1 MNKCVEVEHG
11 GNHLITNQW
20 CELLTSVRET
30 TSNVNGSQST
40 QYNPW
45 NVNEWA
51 EVEHVT
57 ESFDRRSLMQPV
69 VEGEKPAIEA
79 WKFQGTDDFWIKFLD
94 NVLMSIESDL
104 S

>member
-1 MNKCVEVEHG
+1 M
-11 GNHLITNQW
+11 
-20 CELLTSVRET
+20 RET

-51 EVEHVT
+51 EVEHVM
-57 ESFDRRSLMQPV
+57 ESFDWTSMTEPV

-79 WKFQGTDDFWIKFLD
+79 CRFQGTDDFYINFVDNELSSIK
-94 NVLMSIESDL
+94 SDP

>member
-1 MNKCVEVEHG
+1 MRV
-11 GNHLITNQW
+11 
-20 CELLTSVRET
+20 T
-30 TSNVNGSQST
+30 TINVNGSQST

-45 NVNEWA
+45 SVNEWA

-57 ESFDRRSLMQPV
+57 ESFDRRSMMQPF

-79 WKFQGTDDFWIKFLD
+79 CKFQGTNDLWINFLD
-94 NVLMSIESDL
+94 KELSSIESDP

>member
-1 MNKCVEVEHG
+1 M
-11 GNHLITNQW
+11 
-20 CELLTSVRET
+20 LTSVRET
-30 TSNVNGSQST
+30 TSNVNGSKIT

-57 ESFDRRSLMQPV
+57 ESFDRRSMMQPV
-69 VEGEKPAIEA
+69 VEGKKLAIEA
-79 WKFQGTDDFWIKFLD
+79 SRFQGTDNFWINFLD
-94 NVLMSIESDL
+94 NELSSIESDP